1 MTIAV
6 ERTRSL
12 HLGRGSLLDICR
24 DDTVDVSHQSRAQL
38 ILGRYPED
46 SEIQRWAEGDL
57 EVIPEAAAQALAS
70 TAKLFREVWHSNT
83 GGAQMRHRL
92 LYTRRHF
99 PEAEEFSRWTQVLP
113 FSRLTDW
120 LA

>member
-12 HLGRGSLLDICR
+12 QLGRGSLLDISS

-46 SEIQRWAEGDL
+46 SEIQRWAEGHL
-57 EVIPEAAAQALAS
+57 EVIPEAAAQALAN
-70 TAKLFREVWHSNT
+70 TATLFREVWHSKT
-83 GGAQMRHRL
+83 GVAQMRHRL

-99 PEAEEFSRWTQVLP
+99 PEAEEFARWTHVLP